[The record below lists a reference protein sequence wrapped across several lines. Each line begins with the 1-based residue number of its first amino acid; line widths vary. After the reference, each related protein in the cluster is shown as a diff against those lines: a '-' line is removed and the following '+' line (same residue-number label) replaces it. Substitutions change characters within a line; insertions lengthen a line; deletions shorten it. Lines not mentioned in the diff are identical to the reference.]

1 MFTRSTL
8 PTLAAILLL
17 VCGSAAGAE
26 TFDPYALL
34 PGWMVRHNKSLSSSQ
49 ALRGDLASLRSS
61 GHDTIG
67 PWQLPSGGLRPGLA
81 ALWPDSAA
89 SGATGARGRLSF
101 DPRPDDERAGSSAS
115 ITLGRLN
122 LNESRSGAAPG
133 GVWQSDVERELT
145 QLRETVGRV
154 RQVPQVSLG
163 MRVKF

>member
-8 PTLAAILLL
+8 PTLAAVVLLAW
-17 VCGSAAGAE
+17 GSCAAAE
-26 TFDPYALL
+26 AFDPHSAL
-34 PGWMVRHNKSLSSSQ
+34 PGWMMRQTKPLSSNF
-49 ALRGDLASLRSS
+49 ALRGDLASPRSIAQ
-61 GHDTIG
+61 DAIA
-67 PWQLPSGGLRPGLA
+67 PWQPPSGGMRAGLA

-89 SGATGARGRLSF
+89 SGATRARGQLSF

-115 ITLGRLN
+115 ITLGKLN
-122 LNESRSGAAPG
+122 LNESRGGAAPG

-145 QLRETVGRV
+145 QLRDNVGRV

>member
-17 VCGSAAGAE
+17 VYGARAGAE
-26 TFDPYALL
+26 TFDPYTLL
-34 PGWMVRHNKSLSSSQ
+34 PGWMVGHAKSLSSSP
-49 ALRGDLASLRSS
+49 ALRGDFASLRSS
-61 GHDTIG
+61 GHDAIA
-67 PWQLPSGGLRPGLA
+67 PWQLPSGGLRPGRA
-81 ALWPDSAA
+81 ALWPDGAA
-89 SGATGARGRLSF
+89 SGATGARSRLSF

-122 LNESRSGAAPG
+122 LNESRGGAAPG
-133 GVWQSDVERELT
+133 GVWQSDVEREFI
-145 QLRETVGRV
+145 QLREGIGRV